1 MAYLNPEFKITIL
14 PFNSSEGQEYDLPQD
29 MVGNITSSRSLQGNS
44 ISMTIPNGLRNISGL
59 KKFKQIFTDQ
69 CIVRLYVRKNSSE
82 SFRQLNVGYMNGL
95 SVNLDAMG
103 KLNWSITFPG
113 LEQKLQKQELFI
125 DMAKYDSEG
134 QALNTSK
141 NASSFAG
148 AFRDIAKALSC
159 STGMRKLLVGIWDNV
174 LVDLVGKFGQG
185 SDQSFKYGGFELL
198 RKWNNNQENFSAL
211 ISPFFAEGFTQNSST
226 KFNILSQNQIGTSPK
241 FWEVLTSLATQPLY
255 ECFLDTLDTSEKRVS
270 NGLTITDS
278 ILDDFTNQ
286 NYTVASAGVTSLV
299 FRKTPF
305 DYLFDL
311 QGEWNTDKDF
321 QEIKHISNFA
331 FSENPDDI
339 YAGCHV
345 GTTEPDLAG
354 EGSALLF
361 PVKWSSAL
369 KKRYGYRVMQV
380 KVDGIS
386 FGLEETTTTIKR
398 VEIKDALKA
407 IQNKLF
413 TIFFPVDNNFVRARR
428 TYLKNVTANIN
439 CAFDYYRIGT
449 ALDMGEHELI
459 DFYGRYGYVTGV
471 TDSFNPMGQATTSL
485 QLKWIDNKE
494 DLLPKF

>member
-1 MAYLNPEFKITIL
+1 MSYLNPEFKITIL

-44 ISMTIPNGLRNISGL
+44 ITMTIPNGLRNISGL

-69 CIVRLYVRKNSSE
+69 CIVRLYVRKNPSE
-82 SFRQLNVGYMNGL
+82 EYRQLNVGYMNGL
-95 SVNLDAMG
+95 SVNLNTIG

-113 LEQKLQKQELFI
+113 LEQKLQKQELFLDVATDKQEGESKGRSKSGTTFEAAFTSI
-125 DMAKYDSEG
+125 G
-134 QALNTSK
+134 QALAQVKSQK
-141 NASSFAG
+141 NLLIGLWNNIIVPLMKSFG
-148 AFRDIAKALSC
+148 ANPTAF
-159 STGMRKLLVGIWDNV
+159 
-174 LVDLVGKFGQG
+174 Q
-185 SDQSFKYGGFELL
+185 YGGYEIV
-198 RKWNNNQENFSAL
+198 KEWNGNQDSPSAL
-211 ISPFFAEGFTQNSST
+211 ISPYFTEGYTENFVS
-226 KFNILSQNQIGTSPK
+226 KFNLFSQVQIGSSPR
-241 FWEVLTSLATQPLY
+241 FWESISSMATQPLY
-255 ECFLDTLDTSEKRVS
+255 ECFIDTLDTSEKRVS

-278 ILDDFTNQ
+278 ILDDATNQ

-331 FSENPDDI
+331 FSENPDEI
-339 YAGCHV
+339 YSGLHI
-345 GTTEPDLAG
+345 GLSEFDSQD
-354 EGSALLF
+354 SAIIF

-369 KKRYGYRVMQV
+369 KQRYGFRVMQI
-380 KVDGIS
+380 KIDGLS
-386 FGLEETTTTIKR
+386 FGAEETRTLVQKNDIIAAMK
-398 VEIKDALKA
+398 L

-428 TYLKNVTANIN
+428 TYLKNVTASVN